1 MEVSYVGNEVIPKIQ
16 IQGWDL
22 TKQGM
27 GTMVWW
33 E

>member
-1 MEVSYVGNEVIPKIQ
+1 MEVSYVGNEVIPKIK
-16 IQGWDL
+16 IQGWAP

-27 GTMVWW
+27 GTMAWR